1 MATPMLRLFACLV
14 LLLAVCDGASG
25 GRLRAARLQ
34 GAQDPDPVG
43 GATGAAGGAAE
54 GASGAV
60 ANTGSAATGEV
71 GKSVS
76 GVASGQIP
84 DAGDALD
91 RNTGVPVNKV
101 NPKNY
106 LGAIIGGGA
115 AGTAI
120 SVGIFAI
127 ATYMAY
133 SWNQQIKEAGDTP
146 KCGIMSIL
154 CCLCCTPFVCC
165 CPIDRADKE

>member
-1 MATPMLRLFACLV
+1 MASATVSVLACLA
-14 LLLAVCDGASG
+14 LLAPVCDAASG
-25 GRLRAARLQ
+25 GKLRAARLH
-34 GAQDPDPVG
+34 GAQDPDVVG

-71 GKSVS
+71 GKSV
-76 GVASGQIP
+76 GGMANGEIP

-101 NPKNY
+101 NPKSY
-106 LGAIIGGGA
+106 LGPIIGGGA

-133 SWNQQIKEAGDTP
+133 SWNQQIKEEE
-146 KCGIMSIL
+146 
-154 CCLCCTPFVCC
+154 V
-165 CPIDRADKE
+165 